1 VLTPAAPAPR
11 EAGKPEIEEA
21 RGEIRRTGDGLRVF
35 AVAAG
40 ILARYRE
47 GGTLE
52 LTCPCGRI
60 SPVEEMQA
68 SALPIGSR
76 QGGRSLWWG

>member
-1 VLTPAAPAPR
+1 MASRNGASTYACRHCRSELGA
-11 EAGKPEIEEA
+11 
-21 RGEIRRTGDGLRVF
+21 IRRTGAGDRVF

-52 LTCPCGRI
+52 LTCSCGRI

-76 QGGRSLWWG
+76 RGGRSLWWG